1 MNTLEVKVSKKSFG
15 KKVVLE
21 NIALESKT
29 GDILGVFGRNGCG
42 KSTLLKIIFGT
53 IKADDVEI
61 KLNSVIIEPENIINS
76 KEIAYL
82 PQDSFLPKGK
92 KVRDIIPLFF
102 TNGDDQDRIFYTPGI
117 SKFENN
123 KIGNLSLGQLRYLE
137 IVLIG
142 NLKHSFLMLDE
153 PFSMVEPIYKD
164 SIKDF
169 LNTLKLKKGII
180 LTDHYYN
187 DVLDIT
193 TKNILIKDRIQIDIE
208 NKTDLMQY
216 GYLNSDE

>member
-21 NIALESKT
+21 NITLESKT

-42 KSTLLKIIFGT
+42 KSTLLKIIFGI

-61 KLNSVIIEPENIINS
+61 KLNSVIIEPGNIINS

-123 KIGNLSLGQLRYLE
+123 KIGDLSLGQLRYLE

-169 LNTLKLKKGII
+169 LNTLKLEKGII

-193 TKNILIKDRIQIDIE
+193 TKNILIKDSIQIDIE
-208 NKTDLMQY
+208 NKTDLMQH